1 LLALF
6 STTQSII
13 VVIIVRIMRLDV
25 GTSPAGLGF
34 PAFSAQT
41 IGTEALVF
49 ITLHAPVLFVAF
61 SFFFFQK
68 RLSISGVGQSQIQHY
83 DTPTRHYTGLE
94 EGVLCVQ
101 GGRNCSSSSLNFV
114 GS

>member
-1 LLALF
+1 
-6 STTQSII
+6 

-25 GTSPAGLGF
+25 GTPPSGLGF

-61 SFFFFQK
+61 SSFFFK
-68 RLSISGVGQSQIQHY
+68 KDYQSPAWVSLRFNTMIPLRDITQVWKKAFCVCSV
-83 DTPTRHYTGLE
+83 
-94 EGVLCVQ
+94 EGIAP
-101 GGRNCSSSSLNFV
+101 SPP
-114 GS
+114 